1 MPLANSSGPEWLRGT
16 ELSRRTAPGWP
27 NLIDDIFR
35 SIRRLFS
42 GSRRRPKSQAADD
55 AGNAA
60 AGDRSP
66 LIPPVPTLSGA
77 NAKRLEDE
85 ADH

>member
-16 ELSRRTAPGWP
+16 ELSRRSAPGWP
-27 NLIDDIFR
+27 NILGDIFS

-42 GSRRRPKSQAADD
+42 GSRRRPRAQQDD
-55 AGNAA
+55 EGNAA

-66 LIPPVPTLSGA
+66 LIPRVPTLSGA

-85 ADH
+85 PGP